1 MKSVQSN
8 SAPDILHHF
17 LDHSEDLYLG
27 IVVVMADVALDSLH
41 NIQLGHV
48 GIRHTFDDVVL
59 LFLSGVLL
67 VLVRQ
72 EIRCVGLLKERVA
85 LVLLLERMEKTM
97 LGLQTSLF
105 IGIFAP
111 IP

>member
-1 MKSVQSN
+1 
-8 SAPDILHHF
+8 
-17 LDHSEDLYLG
+17 
-27 IVVVMADVALDSLH
+27 MADVALDSLH

-72 EIRCVGLLKERVA
+72 EIRRVGLLKGRVA
-85 LVLLLERMEKTM
+85 LVLLV
-97 LGLQTSLF
+97 G
-105 IGIFAP
+105 
-111 IP
+111 